1 MKPILF
7 RGASVWD
14 GSGAPAFPA
23 DVLVEGD
30 RIKSIARAPERLLD
44 RWRHRHRGA
53 WQNTDARPCRR
64 ARAYFIRRSR
74 E

>member
-23 DVLVEGD
+23 DVLVEGC
-30 RIKSIARAPERLLD
+30 RIKSIARAPERLATE
-44 RWRHRHRGA
+44 G
-53 WQNTDARPCRR
+53 
-64 ARAYFIRRSR
+64 RS
-74 E
+74 

>member
-23 DVLVEGD
+23 DVLVEGE
-30 RIKSIARAPERLLD
+30 RIKSIARAPEKLPPTAPLLL
-44 RWRHRHRGA
+44 RHAAER
-53 WQNTDARPCRR
+53 
-64 ARAYFIRRSR
+64 
-74 E
+74 

>member
-30 RIKSIARAPERLLD
+30 RIKTIARAPEKLSAR
-44 RWRHRHRGA
+44 RRHR
-53 WQNTDARPCRR
+53 D
-64 ARAYFIRRSR
+64 
-74 E
+74 

>member
-23 DVLVEGD
+23 DVLVEGS
-30 RIKSIARAPERLLD
+30 RITAIARAPGAGFRCD
-44 RWRHRHRGA
+44 R
-53 WQNTDARPCRR
+53 
-64 ARAYFIRRSR
+64 
-74 E
+74 